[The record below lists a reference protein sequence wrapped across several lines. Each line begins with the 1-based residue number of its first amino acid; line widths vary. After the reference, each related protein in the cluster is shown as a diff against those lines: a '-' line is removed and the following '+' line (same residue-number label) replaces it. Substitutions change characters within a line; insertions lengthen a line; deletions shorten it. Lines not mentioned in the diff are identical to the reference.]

1 MLLVL
6 ATGLVM
12 QVKFRFFVVLT
23 NQANGIL
30 IPVLRQALV
39 VDKKQED
46 YEIFVTNIVSD
57 SV

>member
-23 NQANGIL
+23 NQVNGIL
-30 IPVLRQALV
+30 IPVLRQAVV
-39 VDKKQED
+39 VDQKQED